1 MIKQFKITP
10 VRYAD
15 SGDPTKTLTL
25 DLYNP
30 ELSGF
35 AVQNVTGLGPVKA
48 KVNMSDYATIP
59 GAKCTGT
66 RQSTRSISFKLV
78 FFDTTVD
85 VEELRHRSYL
95 YFPIGEMI
103 DIEIETDFRKVRV
116 NGLVESNQPSIWGRD
131 LEGCDITVLC
141 ESPYLESPDVVVYE
155 IAEVAS
161 AFHFPFTSKE
171 SPKELLFGHPYI
183 GDNIIIHNTGDVDSG
198 CIFEIIALKD
208 ISNPMIK
215 NISDDTFFELL
226 INMDAGDVVTINTNI
241 GKKSVSLKR
250 GSKTM
255 NIINYIKEGSTWF
268 VIKRGDTVFEI
279 LYTSTIS
286 KTYNSNNKKDGD
298 EYDVNIK
305 IDRNGYTIPSVKVG
319 NEIKQAESP
328 HLFNPVDLGVPTSLG
343 FSGTKKHWHDEYT
356 DPEKYDYTDET
367 FSFTKQLSD
376 SALSDFGIGY
386 IDVLAKKLIV
396 THVKRQITIPTWII
410 PDDKEK
416 WNMFG
421 PSVFANV
428 GRPGVIYKSQTSTVT
443 KGDIKPNTTIYS
455 NRFKYNPNMNGV
467 ASLTEASYYIKDF
480 FSDATSTEDF
490 DVCFWDNTGKVVAYH
505 FSRNYSS
512 NNKENYCLLEPK
524 WYDDNPVYF
533 LCELKTPYELDLSSS
548 MSDFNELTNNHAV
561 VNSIEFN
568 KENNEVILVSCDR
581 YINYIYDYYPFDS
594 GASSSI
600 DIPDGYAATFLY
612 FVCVADFNENG
623 YTSFSVNVANSKNGR
638 AFTID
643 WSGIEN
649 LPTFYGGIVDFTS
662 GKLINQ
668 YDEHGDPIEDQVIDI
683 SSVATAVGAPND
695 QTGYTITVEDGV
707 IYRLIY
713 PIAQTNV
720 KNRMNLKIER
730 TNYYLGI

>member
-103 DIEIETDFRKVRV
+103 EIEIETDFRKVRV

-298 EYDVNIK
+298 EY
-305 IDRNGYTIPSVKVG
+305 
-319 NEIKQAESP
+319 
-328 HLFNPVDLGVPTSLG
+328 
-343 FSGTKKHWHDEYT
+343 
-356 DPEKYDYTDET
+356 
-367 FSFTKQLSD
+367 
-376 SALSDFGIGY
+376 
-386 IDVLAKKLIV
+386 
-396 THVKRQITIPTWII
+396 
-410 PDDKEK
+410 
-416 WNMFG
+416 
-421 PSVFANV
+421 
-428 GRPGVIYKSQTSTVT
+428 
-443 KGDIKPNTTIYS
+443 
-455 NRFKYNPNMNGV
+455 
-467 ASLTEASYYIKDF
+467 
-480 FSDATSTEDF
+480 
-490 DVCFWDNTGKVVAYH
+490 
-505 FSRNYSS
+505 
-512 NNKENYCLLEPK
+512 
-524 WYDDNPVYF
+524 
-533 LCELKTPYELDLSSS
+533 
-548 MSDFNELTNNHAV
+548 
-561 VNSIEFN
+561 SIQ
-568 KENNEVILVSCDR
+568 
-581 YINYIYDYYPFDS
+581 
-594 GASSSI
+594 
-600 DIPDGYAATFLY
+600 
-612 FVCVADFNENG
+612 ENG
-623 YTSFSVNVANSKNGR
+623 
-638 AFTID
+638 I
-643 WSGIEN
+643 
-649 LPTFYGGIVDFTS
+649 
-662 GKLINQ
+662 
-668 YDEHGDPIEDQVIDI
+668 
-683 SSVATAVGAPND
+683 
-695 QTGYTITVEDGV
+695 
-707 IYRLIY
+707 
-713 PIAQTNV
+713 
-720 KNRMNLKIER
+720 
-730 TNYYLGI
+730 